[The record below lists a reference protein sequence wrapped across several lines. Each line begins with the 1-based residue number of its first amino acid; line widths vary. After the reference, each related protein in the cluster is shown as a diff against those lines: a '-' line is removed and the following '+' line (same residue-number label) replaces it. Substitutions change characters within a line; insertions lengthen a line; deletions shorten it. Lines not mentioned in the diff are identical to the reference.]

1 MRGLIIFREI
11 AGLLLRAAMLLMCG
25 VPALA
30 QEEQY
35 RERQVLD
42 PETGQWLDQPAEPAT
57 PQGDLD
63 EVRSLLAQGKSDDA
77 LKLLKKWTEA
87 NAGHERYL
95 EGMYLL
101 GEAYFEDGDYYK
113 AYESYDVVIQNTG
126 GDLFFKAIRREMD
139 VARAFLSGQK
149 RILWRMFRIPA
160 YDDGVKILDRVWEQV
175 PGTRTGEEALKLKAD
190 YHFDN
195 GDLDQAQ
202 DGYVQMVREY
212 PSGKYTR
219 AAMLR
224 AAESA
229 EAAFP
234 GVKHDDRAL
243 VEADERYRQ
252 VRSAYPDY
260 ARREGVDERIENIR
274 QKRAEKDLEVA
285 KWYEKVGRRGAA
297 EFYYRRI
304 LRDFSGTLAAGE
316 AQGRLRALG
325 NETQAP
331 ATQESSEP

>member
-1 MRGLIIFREI
+1 MRGQTIFRGI
-11 AGLLLRAAMLLMCG
+11 AGRLVRA
-25 VPALA
+25 VALCA
-30 QEEQY
+30 CVGAALGQEEQY
-35 RERQVLD
+35 RERQMLD
-42 PETGQWLDQPAEPAT
+42 PESNQWVDQPAAPAT
-57 PQGDLD
+57 PQGELD
-63 EVRSLLAQGKSDDA
+63 EARSLLARGETKAA

-87 NAGHERYL
+87 NPSHERHL
-95 EGMYLL
+95 EGMFLL
-101 GEAYFEDGDYYK
+101 GEAYFQEGDYYK

-126 GDLFFKAIRREMD
+126 GDLFFQAIRREMY

-149 RILWRMFRIPA
+149 RILWRIFRIAA

-175 PGTRTGEEALKLKAD
+175 PGTRTGEQALKLKAD
-190 YHFDN
+190 YHFTN

-202 DGYVQMVREY
+202 DGYAQIVREY
-212 PSGKYTR
+212 PNGRYAR

-234 GVKHDDRAL
+234 GVKRDDRAL

-252 VRSAYPDY
+252 VRAAYPDY

-285 KWYEKVGRRGAA
+285 KWYEKVGRKGAA

-304 LRDFSGTLAAGE
+304 LRDFSGTLAASE
-316 AQGRLRALG
+316 AQGRLRGLG
-325 NETQAP
+325 VEAAAP
-331 ATQESSEP
+331 ASQESTQP

>member
-1 MRGLIIFREI
+1 MRGPQNRR
-11 AGLLLRAAMLLMCG
+11 GLQYRLLRAVALLAC
-25 VPALA
+25 AAAAA

-42 PETGQWLDQPAEPAT
+42 PETGQWVDQQVEPAT
-57 PQGDLD
+57 PQGELD
-63 EVRSLLAQGKSDDA
+63 EARSLLARGESGDA

-87 NAGHERYL
+87 NPDHDRHL
-95 EGMYLL
+95 EGMFLL
-101 GEAYFEDGDYYK
+101 GEAYFEEGDFYK

-149 RILWRMFRIPA
+149 RIMWRIFRLPA

-202 DGYVQMVREY
+202 DGYVQMAREY
-212 PSGKYTR
+212 PSGRYTR
-219 AAMLR
+219 LAMLR
-224 AAESA
+224 AAEAA
-229 EAAFP
+229 EASFP
-234 GVKHDDRAL
+234 GVKRDDRAL

-252 VRSAYPDY
+252 VRAAYPDY
-260 ARREGVDERIENIR
+260 ASREGVDDRIENIR
-274 QKRAEKDLEVA
+274 QKRAEKDLSVA
-285 KWYEKVGRRGAA
+285 QWYEKVGRNGAA

-304 LRDFSGTLAAGE
+304 LRDFSGTLAASE

-325 NETQAP
+325 VEAELP
-331 ATQESSEP
+331 ASQESTQP

>member
-1 MRGLIIFREI
+1 
-11 AGLLLRAAMLLMCG
+11 
-25 VPALA
+25 
-30 QEEQY
+30 
-35 RERQVLD
+35 VLD
-42 PETGQWLDQPAEPAT
+42 PETGQWVDQPAEPAT
-57 PQGDLD
+57 PQGELD
-63 EVRSLLAQGKSDDA
+63 EARSLLAQGKSDDA
-77 LKLLKKWTEA
+77 LKLLKKWTED
-87 NAGHERYL
+87 NPDHDRHL
-95 EGMYLL
+95 EGMFLL
-101 GEAYFEDGDYYK
+101 GEAYFEEGDYYK

-149 RILWRMFRIPA
+149 RILWRIFRIPA

-212 PSGKYTR
+212 PSGRYTR

-285 KWYEKVGRRGAA
+285 KWYEKVERRSAA

-304 LRDFSGTLAAGE
+304 LRDFSGTLAASE
-316 AQGRLRALG
+316 AQGRLRARG
-325 NETQAP
+325 VEAEGP
-331 ATQESSEP
+331 ASQESTEP

>member
-1 MRGLIIFREI
+1 MRGFANFHKF
-11 AGLLLRAAMLLMCG
+11 AGRLVRAG
-25 VPALA
+25 VLALCVAAAAA

-35 RERQVLD
+35 RERQILD
-42 PETGQWLDQPAEPAT
+42 PETGQWVDQPAEPAA
-57 PQGDLD
+57 PQGELD
-63 EVRSLLAQGKSDDA
+63 EARALLAKGKSRDA
-77 LKLLKKWTEA
+77 LKLLKNWTEA
-87 NAGHERYL
+87 NPGHDRHL
-95 EGMYLL
+95 EGMFLL
-101 GEAYFEDGDYYK
+101 GEAYFEQGDYYK

-126 GDLFFKAIRREMD
+126 GDLFFKAIRRDMD

-149 RILWRMFRIPA
+149 RILWRIFRIPA

-190 YHFDN
+190 YHFSN

-274 QKRAEKDLEVA
+274 QKRAEKDLAVA

-304 LRDFSGTLAAGE
+304 LRDFSGTLAASE

-325 NETQAP
+325 VEAEAP
-331 ATQESSEP
+331 ATQEAVQP